1 MEVGG
6 ARVLSVNET
15 YITSQ
20 GTDAARGKGRTGK
33 EQEIRRQKKE
43 CEWDPVSERR
53 EADTS
58 KKSVRPFRR
67 PAKVAMA
74 LVGRRKKMSVVGRRW
89 HHHQHRPHC
98 RTAREWQRRTM
109 ADEHATFDRVHSCLC

>member
-53 EADTS
+53 EADTRRV
-58 KKSVRPFRR
+58 SVPSDD
-67 PAKVAMA
+67 
-74 LVGRRKKMSVVGRRW
+74 RRKWPWRW
-89 HHHQHRPHC
+89 WAEERK
-98 RTAREWQRRTM
+98 
-109 ADEHATFDRVHSCLC
+109 CLW